1 MHNRQNSNLPPTSK
15 RNMFWSLKNLQHLLC
30 RRPEFDPWVR
40 KILWK
45 TEWQH
50 SSILA
55 WRIPCTGSLAVYS
68 LWGDKE
74 SDMNYWHSFHF
85 VVQSLSR
92 VWLCDRM
99 DCSKPSFPVLHPLV
113 ELAQTHAHWV
123 YDAIQPSL
131 PQSTPSPPAF
141 KSFPTP
147 GSFPMSWLFA
157 LGGGSDS
164 KESACNVGDL
174 SLIPGLG
181 RSSGGGHGNTF
192 QYSCLENPQG
202 QRSLVGYSPRDCKE
216 SDVTEPGNTHMA
228 SGGQRFGASTS
239 ASVLPMNT
247 QGWFLLGWIGL
258 ISLQS

>member
-1 MHNRQNSNLPPTSK
+1 
-15 RNMFWSLKNLQHLLC
+15 
-30 RRPEFDPWVR
+30 
-40 KILWK
+40 
-45 TEWQH
+45 
-50 SSILA
+50 
-55 WRIPCTGSLAVYS
+55 
-68 LWGDKE
+68 
-74 SDMNYWHSFHF
+74 
-85 VVQSLSR
+85 
-92 VWLCDRM
+92 M
-99 DCSKPSFPVLHPLV
+99 DCSVPGLPVHHQLL
-113 ELAQTHAHWV
+113 ELTQTHVHWV

-216 SDVTEPGNTHMA
+216 SDVTEGLNWTEDKA
-228 SGGQRFGASTS
+228 SK
-239 ASVLPMNT
+239 
-247 QGWFLLGWIGL
+247 IIL
-258 ISLQS
+258 IAYLINAGTTYKLMKIS